1 MASNAKNRADVRE
14 GFAVLAEAAL
24 VGTGKP
30 FQKVYG
36 YQIGDFGSEAPV
48 LLVLSEGSRRD
59 RKTNGGKYDSL
70 FRLALLT
77 FVQEAEGSWT
87 NADVEDALDSC
98 EKAIAD
104 LVIDVSTK
112 SGSGGLWDF
121 AALEDFSAIRPA
133 KIGGRLYKMEER
145 ALLIRV
151 IE

>member
-87 NADVEDALDSC
+87 NADVEGALDSC

-112 SGSGGLWDF
+112 ADPADF
-121 AALEDFSAIRPA
+121 GTLRRWKTFPQFVRRRSADDCTKWKNARF
-133 KIGGRLYKMEER
+133 
-145 ALLIRV
+145 
-151 IE
+151 